1 MLKISGRF
9 GQFRLFCTGN
19 MAASMI
25 ILNFVRDADQIEV
38 YAESDRYCVK
48 RTCCSA
54 KTMSAFE
61 GIAADREKNDEMDEI

>member
-1 MLKISGRF
+1 
-9 GQFRLFCTGN
+9 

-25 ILNFVRDADQIEV
+25 ILNFVRDADQIEA
-38 YAESDRYCVK
+38 YAEADRYCVK
-48 RTCCSA
+48 RICCSA